1 MAAESA
7 RPEPA
12 QSSARGDDTRHRL
25 VDAALHIFGSYGF
38 EGASTRAV
46 ADRAGANLASI
57 PYYFGSKEGLYR
69 AVAQSIV
76 EDGSREMLP
85 IIQRIDES
93 LVGKHLDRESALTL
107 LHELLDTFSTMVIG
121 SRRALSWSRF
131 IMREQLQPG
140 SAFEI
145 LFEGLMRRIGQT
157 FVKILAYLTGN
168 STTDPRIAVLA
179 QMVLGQALIF
189 HNCGES
195 VLRQLAWKEFSA
207 DKVSLIQAVLRDNVD
222 LILAAPRF
230 KRASTVA
237 RKPRRKGSR
246 HE

>member
-1 MAAESA
+1 MSPESV
-7 RPEPA
+7 RSEPA
-12 QSSARGDDTRHRL
+12 QSSVRGDDTRRRL
-25 VDAALHIFGSYGF
+25 IDAALHIFGSYGF

-46 ADRAGANLASI
+46 ADRAGANLAAI

-76 EDGSREMLP
+76 EDGNREMFP
-85 IIQRIDES
+85 IIARIDES
-93 LVGKHLDRESALTL
+93 LSRKHLDHDAALTL
-107 LHELLDTFSTMVIG
+107 LHELLDTFSNMVIG
-121 SRRALSWSRF
+121 SRRAVSWSRF

-140 SAFEI
+140 AAFEI
-145 LFEGLMRRIGQT
+145 LFEGLMRRIGQS

-168 STTDPRIAVLA
+168 LTTDPRVAVLA

-195 VLRQLAWKEFSA
+195 VLRLLAWQDFSA
-207 DKVSLIQAVLRDNVD
+207 DKVSLIQGVLRDNVD

-230 KRASTVA
+230 KRPSAAT
-237 RKPRRKGSR
+237 RKPRRKR
-246 HE
+246 A